1 MILTILNLFAIF
13 IATFAVLIFA
23 IVFGFF
29 IFIMFA
35 CTYIGWLEIKS
46 LPISAIW
53 NRLKN

>member
-1 MILTILNLFAIF
+1 MILTILNLFALF

-29 IFIMFA
+29 VFIMFA

-46 LPISAIW
+46 LPISVIW
-53 NRLKN
+53 QRIKN